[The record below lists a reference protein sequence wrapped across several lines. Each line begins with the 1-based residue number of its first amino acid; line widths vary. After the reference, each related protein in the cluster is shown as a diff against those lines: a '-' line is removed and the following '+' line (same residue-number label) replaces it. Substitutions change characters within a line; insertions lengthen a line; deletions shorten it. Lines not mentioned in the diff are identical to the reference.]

1 MKKGRKLGQLSLEG
15 LLRIAGK
22 DESEISF
29 RDLAR
34 IIGELQRT
42 QDQLKKREEIRSQ
55 TEKAKKE
62 REERKQQ
69 ELHIREVTCM
79 DLPLAW
85 ENVFEHDRRA
95 QGVHAETPAD
105 GLILSLNTLGRVD
118 IEYISSVTGLDC
130 KTVIGALKGSI
141 YQNPLTWNECFY
153 KGWETA
159 DEYLSG
165 NLRRKWR
172 EAKKANEIYHGY
184 FADNIT
190 ALENAF
196 PPAVPSSEIYVSLGS
211 PWVPADIIDAFIAH
225 ILNDLSFL
233 GPVIYNNQD
242 WPCTK
247 HDPVTG
253 SWEIPNKRRATG
265 VRATKTYGTRRI
277 NALQILEKTLNMQSI
292 CITDPTANG
301 KKRVLNQSE
310 TVLAL
315 EKQKKMIEEF
325 KKWVWTDDS
334 RKRRLEFIFEDKFGC
349 VRQRRFDGSFLQFP
363 NLSPSVQ
370 LYPYQK
376 NAVARILFTPNTLL
390 AHDVGSGK
398 TYIMIVAGMELLRMG
413 LSQKNMFVVPNN
425 LTGQWKDAFHR
436 LYPAAKLLCVTPETF
451 SPAKRETVL
460 QQIRD
465 ESFDGILI
473 AYSCFEQIPVS
484 KNYHRDRLTKQQTS
498 IEKNIR
504 DITAST
510 ARLKKKQKA
519 IRKALAE
526 LNAALDDAFQSICF
540 DELGI
545 TRLFV
550 DEAHNFK
557 NVPFETQANVLGIN
571 AQGSKKCQEM
581 LDKVHIVQRQNNGC
595 GVVFATGTPI
605 TNSITDAYILQKYLQ
620 EGELTLLE
628 LQSFD
633 SWAGMFAEQC
643 EDFEIDVDTRRYRL
657 ATRFSKF
664 HNLPELTALL
674 ASFSDFHAMD
684 RSDGVPETDGYTDV
698 ITPKSKEFEAYLQD
712 ISDRVEQVRSG
723 NVSRS
728 EDNMLLITTDGRK
741 AALDL
746 RLVDPAAAFFDLSKV
761 ALCAEN
767 ILNIYS
773 KTSAAGSTQLVF
785 CDTSTPKT
793 AFNIYDE
800 LKRLLLLGGI
810 RESEIAFVHDADS
823 EAKRKTLFGKV
834 RTGEVRVLVG
844 STFKLGLGVNVQDRL
859 IALHHLDVP
868 WRPADM
874 TQREG
879 RILRQGN
886 TNSKVQ
892 IFRYITQ
899 GSFDAYS
906 WQLLETKQR
915 FIASLLD
922 GSLTQRSMS
931 DIQDTVLTYAEA
943 KALAVGNPL
952 IKKRVETANE
962 LTRLITLQ
970 KKAEETRL
978 LLEKEAAE
986 IPGQIERLKE
996 RISRGTDD
1004 LAFYSQWKETQTPP
1018 DANERKRLRE
1028 ELHQALA
1035 AHILETKERPLFSL
1049 CGFSVVLPTGMTRD
1063 KLGAWLQRS
1072 GRYYVNLSGK
1082 ETGDLV
1088 RLEHALENLP
1098 RQLKKWEKNIFSIQ
1112 NKALHIKEEL
1122 QRQESFTKQIEAC
1135 RKELKILDQKLG
1147 VNHS

>member
-1 MKKGRKLGQLSLEG
+1 MHRDHFCPTSFVILFTNRKSIVCSKEGKYMKKGRKLGQLSLED
-15 LLRIAGK
+15 LLRVADK
-22 DESEISF
+22 DETEISS
-29 RDLAR
+29 RDLGR
-34 IIGELQRT
+34 IIDKLQRT
-42 QDQLKKREEIRSQ
+42 QNQLKKREEIRSQ
-55 TEKAKKE
+55 AEKAKKE
-62 REERKQQ
+62 QEERKQQ

-85 ENVFEHDRRA
+85 ENVFEHDQRT

-301 KKRVLNQSE
+301 KTRVLNQSE

-325 KKWVWTDDS
+325 KKWVWTDDA
-334 RKRRLEFIFEDKFGC
+334 RKRRLEFIFENKFGC

-425 LTGQWKDAFHR
+425 LTGQWKDAFHT
-436 LYPAAKLLCVTPETF
+436 LYPSAKLLCVTPETF

-484 KNYHRDRLTKQQTS
+484 KNYHRDRLTEQQAS
-498 IEKNIR
+498 IEKTIR
-504 DITAST
+504 DITAT
-510 ARLKKKQKA
+510 T
-519 IRKALAE
+519 
-526 LNAALDDAFQSICF
+526 
-540 DELGI
+540 
-545 TRLFV
+545 TRLQ
-550 DEAHNFK
+550 K
-557 NVPFETQANVLGIN
+557 SRKPF
-571 AQGSKKCQEM
+571 
-581 LDKVHIVQRQNNGC
+581 
-595 GVVFATGTPI
+595 
-605 TNSITDAYILQKYLQ
+605 
-620 EGELTLLE
+620 
-628 LQSFD
+628 
-633 SWAGMFAEQC
+633 
-643 EDFEIDVDTRRYRL
+643 
-657 ATRFSKF
+657 
-664 HNLPELTALL
+664 
-674 ASFSDFHAMD
+674 
-684 RSDGVPETDGYTDV
+684 
-698 ITPKSKEFEAYLQD
+698 
-712 ISDRVEQVRSG
+712 
-723 NVSRS
+723 
-728 EDNMLLITTDGRK
+728 
-741 AALDL
+741 
-746 RLVDPAAAFFDLSKV
+746 
-761 ALCAEN
+761 
-767 ILNIYS
+767 
-773 KTSAAGSTQLVF
+773 
-785 CDTSTPKT
+785 
-793 AFNIYDE
+793 
-800 LKRLLLLGGI
+800 
-810 RESEIAFVHDADS
+810 
-823 EAKRKTLFGKV
+823 
-834 RTGEVRVLVG
+834 
-844 STFKLGLGVNVQDRL
+844 
-859 IALHHLDVP
+859 
-868 WRPADM
+868 
-874 TQREG
+874 
-879 RILRQGN
+879 
-886 TNSKVQ
+886 
-892 IFRYITQ
+892 
-899 GSFDAYS
+899 
-906 WQLLETKQR
+906 
-915 FIASLLD
+915 
-922 GSLTQRSMS
+922 
-931 DIQDTVLTYAEA
+931 
-943 KALAVGNPL
+943 
-952 IKKRVETANE
+952 KKR
-962 LTRLITLQ
+962 
-970 KKAEETRL
+970 
-978 LLEKEAAE
+978 
-986 IPGQIERLKE
+986 
-996 RISRGTDD
+996 
-1004 LAFYSQWKETQTPP
+1004 W
-1018 DANERKRLRE
+1018 
-1028 ELHQALA
+1028 
-1035 AHILETKERPLFSL
+1035 
-1049 CGFSVVLPTGMTRD
+1049 
-1063 KLGAWLQRS
+1063 
-1072 GRYYVNLSGK
+1072 
-1082 ETGDLV
+1082 
-1088 RLEHALENLP
+1088 
-1098 RQLKKWEKNIFSIQ
+1098 Q
-1112 NKALHIKEEL
+1112 N
-1122 QRQESFTKQIEAC
+1122 
-1135 RKELKILDQKLG
+1135 
-1147 VNHS
+1147 